1 MVMWLGENIH
11 IALLLSSTR
20 WGNKIKTD
28 VIFIRNRSKINR
40 KHNIS
45 FVFIQEECYRLI
57 LAKGGNHDLQDIN
70 GCTVTHILTIYNN
83 MRVTCPR

>member
-20 WGNKIKTD
+20 WENKFTD
-28 VIFIRNRSKINR
+28 IIAEDRN
-40 KHNIS
+40 HWHWLL
-45 FVFIQEECYRLI
+45 QEECYRLI

-83 MRVTCPR
+83 MRVTRPR

>member
-20 WGNKIKTD
+20 WENKFTTNFIL
-28 VIFIRNRSKINR
+28 IRNRSKINR

-45 FVFIQEECYRLI
+45 FIFMQEECYRLI